1 MTFSSWF
8 QKLKCIPLYVE
19 SCFFN
24 PAALLRLRGRAENV
38 FAELEEMKEE
48 AAHTQSRVT
57 IQDFFKKRSYR
68 QPIIIVLIVSLGSQL
83 SGFNAVSDKILL
95 IWKIFLWHIF
105 LFFYVLK

>member
-1 MTFSSWF
+1 
-8 QKLKCIPLYVE
+8 
-19 SCFFN
+19 
-24 PAALLRLRGRAENV
+24 
-38 FAELEEMKEE
+38 MKEE

-95 IWKIFLWHIF
+95 I
-105 LFFYVLK
+105 